1 MEIDDISNVIE
12 TMREGVVQEHIS
24 LYIPPQSL
32 EEQWDVAGLEQ
43 SLEGEFGVKLP
54 VQQWLDDDN
63 TLYEESLRAR
73 ILEEI
78 VKSYNDK
85 CALVG
90 ENMRVFEKQITLQI
104 LDTLWKEHLS
114 QMDSLR
120 QGIGLRG
127 YGGKNPKQEYKREAY
142 ALFEELLNNLQH
154 EVVKFLSLVQ
164 IKQDE
169 SADAIERKRIQEQQ
183 KERTNLVH
191 QNATALAAD
200 NADNAEGANGQA
212 AEAQQQTPY
221 TREAQKVGRN
231 EPCPCGSGKK
241 FKQCHGKLG

>member
-1 MEIDDISNVIE
+1 
-12 TMREGVVQEHIS
+12 
-24 LYIPPQSL
+24 
-32 EEQWDVAGLEQ
+32 
-43 SLEGEFGVKLP
+43 
-54 VQQWLDDDN
+54 
-63 TLYEESLRAR
+63 
-73 ILEEI
+73 
-78 VKSYNDK
+78 
-85 CALVG
+85 
-90 ENMRVFEKQITLQI
+90 
-104 LDTLWKEHLS
+104 
-114 QMDSLR
+114 MDSLR